1 MQTRDQQYATAIYK
15 QVSRVSKD
23 VGEAERKKY
32 GSMADKL
39 PVLIRT
45 AGLAQAL
52 AFVDA
57 RSDDAQRK
65 LLSHLAVTVGYG
77 SDTELLEASRT
88 AQLGAYMHLTQK
100 VLQALLWYKRYAQ
113 SVLDVDPS
121 QEDRR

>member
-1 MQTRDQQYATAIYK
+1 MQTRDQQYATAVYR
-15 QVSRVSKD
+15 QVSED

-32 GSMADKL
+32 GSMAHKL

-52 AFVDA
+52 AFVDT
-57 RSDDAQRK
+57 RGDDTHHK
-65 LLSHLAVTVGYG
+65 LLNHLAVTVGYG
-77 SDTELLEASRT
+77 SGEKLLEASRT